1 MTSRSLRPLPPRMC
15 TTMRWPSMSLIFRWV
30 NSEFRAPGVEGH
42 EQDAL
47 RRSACRV
54 DELCDFFPAK
64 NRRQAMGLFRIGSI
78 GKTPGPAERLDVE
91 KTQCCQ
97 MSRYR
102 ARRFS
107 FPKQLRLIF
116 ANVSRA

>member
-1 MTSRSLRPLPPRMC
+1 MEELR
-15 TTMRWPSMSLIFRWV
+15 
-30 NSEFRAPGVEGH
+30 
-42 EQDAL
+42 
-47 RRSACRV
+47 
-54 DELCDFFPAK
+54 DFFPTK
-64 NRRQAMGLFRIGSI
+64 NRRQAMCLFWIGSV
-78 GKTPGPAERLDVE
+78 GQAPGSAQRLDVE

-97 MSRYR
+97 TLRYR